1 MFYARCSKRE
11 ISNSQCTRSYMR
23 SLRKRDDESKRRE
36 DTKRKKD
43 LESRLLDPSL
53 TNKKKRAHLQKELDK
68 LNRSLAAEKN
78 SGRPAKKKPKTS
90 PRTVQ
95 ANGNGNR
102 AANRKSP
109 GARPS
114 KSLGARPSSASNAS
128 ASIASASNASA
139 SNASNASESAQ
150 KKPSAAKR
158 KSPSASDENY
168 VARGPD
174 DGVLLPKSK
183 SQTSRKRSSKRAKT
197 TGGGKSTRK
206 TCSGTKPRRTSSS
219 RGSKRGR
226 QGKSNQSKGKCSAIY

>member
-1 MFYARCSKRE
+1 MNKARISKQTF
-11 ISNSQCTRSYMR
+11 SVQGFPSYMR

-139 SNASNASESAQ
+139 SNASESAQ

-206 TCSGTKPRRTSSS
+206 TCSGTKPRRKSSS